1 MAQPVEGMRQ
11 TPSLAA
17 KAAAGQPQIRRVT
30 AKGQQRSGGNGTRA
44 AGPAIFARLRES
56 MNRETLTH
64 RWRGPVGY
72 RPRSTAEP
80 PDSVGTWI
88 IPILDAGGHGAL
100 YPSITAIA
108 SRRARGRLAHT
119 LACRLYDPPPIDGG
133 DHRCDRRRLEASTPR
148 LRSRRMG

>member
-11 TPSLAA
+11 TPSLVA
-17 KAAAGQPQIRRVT
+17 KAALGQPRARRVT
-30 AKGQQRSGGNGTRA
+30 AKGQQRSGGNGTRCRTGHFRKA
-44 AGPAIFARLRES
+44 SRIDEPRDPNPS
-56 MNRETLTH
+56 MA
-64 RWRGPVGY
+64 GPVGY

-80 PDSVGTWI
+80 PDSAGTWI
-88 IPILDAGGHGAL
+88 TPILDAGGHGAL

-148 LRSRRMG
+148 LRSRWVG